1 MISAPG
7 PAPLK
12 NLSTYDHRHR
22 DRGDGAVTPP
32 VVRIGYARVSTD
44 DQSLAGQLDQLGRA
58 GCEPIYSEHASG
70 SKDDRPELAQ
80 ALKALRAGD
89 SLVVCRL
96 DRLGRSLSHL
106 VDTVHELARRG
117 IGFESLTERIDT
129 TSAGGTLIFH
139 IFASLAQFERQL
151 ISERTKAGLAA
162 GRARGRMGGRPP
174 ALSVKQLR
182 EAKRL
187 LDDPQATVTDVAK
200 TYGVS
205 RATLYKGLRKL
216 EAGS

>member
-1 MISAPG
+1 MLNTVDPTTATPAPG
-7 PAPLK
+7 
-12 NLSTYDHRHR
+12 T
-22 DRGDGAVTPP
+22 G
-32 VVRIGYARVSTD
+32 VRIGYARVSTD
-44 DQSLAGQLDQLGRA
+44 DQSLEGQLDQLGRA
-58 GCEPIYSEHASG
+58 GCDPIYSEHASG

-96 DRLGRSLSHL
+96 DRLGRSLPHL
-106 VDTVHELARRG
+106 VQTVAELAGRG
-117 IGFESLTERIDT
+117 VGFESLAEHIET
-129 TSAGGTLIFH
+129 TSAGGTLVFN

-174 ALSVKQLR
+174 ALTVKQLR

-187 LDDPQATVTDVAK
+187 LDDPEATVTDVAK

-205 RATLYKGLRKL
+205 RATLYKGLRQL

>member
-1 MISAPG
+1 MTV
-7 PAPLK
+7 PAM
-12 NLSTYDHRHR
+12 
-22 DRGDGAVTPP
+22 
-32 VVRIGYARVSTD
+32 RIGYARVSTD
-44 DQSLAGQLDQLGRA
+44 DQNLEGQLDQLKRA
-58 GCEPIYSEHASG
+58 GCAPIYSEHASG

-96 DRLGRSLSHL
+96 DRLGRSLPHL
-106 VDTVHELARRG
+106 VQTVDQLAARG
-117 IGFESLTERIDT
+117 IGFESLAERIDT

-174 ALSVKQLR
+174 ALTGKQLR

-187 LDDPQATVTDVAK
+187 LEDPEATVTDVAK

-205 RATLYKGLRKL
+205 RATLYKGLRRL
-216 EAGS
+216 DAGS